1 MMKNER
7 AVTFGEL
14 LLRLSPEKYL
24 RLVQSDRYEATFGGA
39 EANVAV
45 NLARYG
51 FKASFVTKLPEHEL
65 GQAALDCVRRY
76 GVDTSAVV
84 RGGERVGIYYLEKGI
99 GAREQGDLRQET
111 FFVRGSR
118 AVRFRLGKNFR
129 GQGVVSSDGVRIHGR
144 HDDLRNVGGAGVFAR
159 HQFGAQMQE
168 VLSDAL
174 LSTRRAALYRGH
186 HALGVHVREIRHSQ
200 QYADYFRHGFD

>member
-84 RGGERVGIYYLEKGI
+84 RGRRAGGDLLSGKGNL

-129 GQGVVSSDGVRIHGR
+129 GQGVVSSDGGSRPRFRKIR
-144 HDDLRNVGGAGVFAR
+144 KR
-159 HQFGAQMQE
+159 
-168 VLSDAL
+168 S
-174 LSTRRAALYRGH
+174 RRR
-186 HALGVHVREIRHSQ
+186 R
-200 QYADYFRHGFD
+200 